1 MNRNDVVMTSVL
13 LDGIAFTNSYQ
24 RGIARY
30 VAELLKATTTPCT
43 LVLDG
48 PAALEPPPGTRTLS
62 RREHFP
68 TSRYNYPLR
77 AWRKACRRLL
87 PTALPDPAIW
97 HATYFSSP
105 PASAAATIVT
115 VHDLIAEALPDFHGN
130 AGWEI
135 TRRKSLIKDAAAI
148 IAVSQATADA
158 FMHVYPE
165 CAPRVRVIHHGADH
179 FVARDHGSDR
189 VSPDSTR
196 PFALFVG
203 NRGGYKNWLTA
214 IDAVASLH
222 WPSDLTLAF
231 VGRPFSEPELLA
243 LRYRGIQDRVTNLGP
258 LNDERLSA
266 AYRSAA
272 VFVFPSM
279 IEGFGFPILEAQ
291 AQGTPVAAS
300 DIPVFREIGGDD
312 AFERF
317 ACLDAD
323 RMALAVARATTA
335 NRSDQLRAAGL
346 ENVKRFTWAEC
357 ARKTETVWRDV
368 SESNSLR

>member
-1 MNRNDVVMTSVL
+1 MTRVL

-30 VAELLKATTTPCT
+30 VAELLKASTTPCT

-48 PAALEPPPGTRTLS
+48 PAALEPPPGTRVLS

-87 PTALPDPAIW
+87 PTALPAPAIW
-97 HATYFSSP
+97 HATYYSPP
-105 PASAAATIVT
+105 PASVAATIVT
-115 VHDLIAEALPDFHGN
+115 VHDLIAEALPDLHGN

-135 TRRKSLIKDAAAI
+135 GRRKSLIKDAAAI

-158 FMHVYPE
+158 FLHVYPE

-179 FVARDHGSDR
+179 LVARDHGSDR

-203 NRGGYKNWLTA
+203 NRGAYKNWLTA
-214 IDAVASLH
+214 IDAVASSH

-231 VGRPFSEPELLA
+231 VGRPFSQPELAA
-243 LRYRGIQDRVTNLGP
+243 LRYRGVQDRVTNLGP

-279 IEGFGFPILEAQ
+279 MEGFGFPILEAQ
-291 AQGTPVAAS
+291 ALGTPVAAS
-300 DIPVFREIGGDD
+300 DIPVFREVGGDH

-317 ACLDAD
+317 PCLDAE
-323 RMALAVARATTA
+323 MLARAVTRATDPD
-335 NRSDQLRAAGL
+335 RSQQLRAAGIG
-346 ENVKRFTWAEC
+346 NVKRFTWSEC
-357 ARKTETVWRDV
+357 ARKTEAVWREV
-368 SESNSLR
+368 INAHGLS